1 MLIDPF
7 LIIGLSLFFLKI
19 VRRYYYFL
27 FFIVAGIHI
36 YFLNFHLVKDDF
48 YWTFLFMNVFVDAL
62 AIIGLEVGLKYLQ
75 YEHLTFLET
84 LKKKM
89 FEGNKEKNI
98 FWIAPLV
105 VMAIGI
111 APMPI
116 GYYTLLRLVVC
127 GCSIYYA
134 YHLYEREDRTYV
146 WIFGFFTVLYNPIM
160 PIYLYEKSLWTVV
173 NVITAFVFIL
183 KKDAINEK
191 TKD

>member
-1 MLIDPF
+1 
-7 LIIGLSLFFLKI
+7 
-19 VRRYYYFL
+19 
-27 FFIVAGIHI
+27 
-36 YFLNFHLVKDDF
+36 
-48 YWTFLFMNVFVDAL
+48 
-62 AIIGLEVGLKYLQ
+62 
-75 YEHLTFLET
+75 
-84 LKKKM
+84 M
-89 FEGNKEKNI
+89 FAGNKEKNFLDSSI
-98 FWIAPLV
+98 SRNGHWYSSDAC
-105 VMAIGI
+105 
-111 APMPI
+111 